1 MTELSKLAEERGVK
15 ANTVRNE
22 VTRLMNEI
30 AALGPVNH
38 AALAHLEAAQEA
50 IRLAEA
56 QMQDLRQAIETLEA
70 AIRRIDAETR
80 ARMRET
86 FDKVNEK
93 FNDTFRGLFGGGR
106 AALRMEGDEI
116 LSAGVEVSAQP
127 PGKRNQTVRLLS
139 GGEQALTPRR
149 SSLPCLSS
157 TPPLSVCST
166 KWTPRPMKQIRD
178 DWRVFVPK

>member
-1 MTELSKLAEERGVK
+1 MGSEMCIRDRFSGRMQELGADWTELSKLAQERGVK

-50 IRLAEA
+50 NRLAEA

-116 LSAGVEVSAQP
+116 LTEGDEVSAQ
-127 PGKRNQTVRLLS
+127 
-139 GGEQALTPRR
+139 TPRKHK
-149 SSLPCLSS
+149 
-157 TPPLSVCST
+157 PP
-166 KWTPRPMKQIRD
+166 
-178 DWRVFVPK
+178 